1 MAGKNSSPRKDNEL
15 ALSEVIGFIMLLGV
29 LVTAMA
35 IWMMY
40 VVPVTG
46 REDEITQMNVVRDRF
61 TDYKISLDS
70 LWINSPS
77 GAAWSQ
83 SGVTLST
90 SFNLGTGGGNTEA
103 SGLFLPMLKP
113 IASSATLS
121 VKNNGDT
128 MNISSLGGPT
138 NMNVN
143 NSMGILEYQSQNYY
157 WLQQRYY
164 YQTGGVF
171 LAQDYGSTTRVS
183 PPISIVN
190 SSKGTASMN
199 AFTGTVVIAPITL
212 DGGAS
217 IGGNGP
223 VRVDSRLKTL
233 SPQLGPEKKY
243 WVNISVKVQDYTTA
257 QMWNATFNDAVS
269 NGGITNKSWYKSGT
283 SSAGVTPATAYM
295 RVIGPY
301 NDETNPD
308 VWLTIH
314 PAEYAVT
321 FNNIASGLT

>member
-1 MAGKNSSPRKDNEL
+1 MAEKIWCSRQNNEW
-15 ALSEVIGFIMLLGV
+15 ALSEVIGFILILGV
-29 LVTAMA
+29 LVTAIA
-35 IWMMY
+35 LWMMY

-46 REDEITQMNVVRDRF
+46 REDEITQMNAVRDRF

-70 LWINSPS
+70 LWVNSPS

-83 SGVTLST
+83 DGVTLST

-128 MNISSLGGPT
+128 MNISSLGGST

-171 LAQDYGSTTRVS
+171 LAQDYGSTTRIS
-183 PPISIVN
+183 PPISLLN
-190 SSKGTASMN
+190 SSKGAASMN
-199 AFTGTVVIAPITL
+199 DFTATVVIAPITL

-217 IGGNGP
+217 IAGNGP

-243 WVNISVKVQDYTTA
+243 WVNISVKVQDYNTA
-257 QMWNATFNDAVS
+257 QMWKATFIDAVN
-269 NGGITNKSWYKSGT
+269 NGGITNTSWYV
-283 SSAGVTPATAYM
+283 AGNSTPDAKQAIAYIRVT
-295 RVIGPY
+295 GPY

-308 VWLTIH
+308 VWLTLH

>member
-1 MAGKNSSPRKDNEL
+1 MAIKNGSPRNDNEL
-15 ALSEVIGFIMLLGV
+15 ALSEVIGFILLLGV

-40 VVPVTG
+40 VVPANG
-46 REDEITQMNVVRDRF
+46 REDEITQMNAVRDRF

-70 LWINSPS
+70 LWVNSPS
-77 GAAWSQ
+77 GAKWSQ

-128 MNISSLGGPT
+128 MNISSNGGD
-138 NMNVN
+138 MDVN
-143 NSMGILEYQSQNYY
+143 NAMGILEYQSQNYY
-157 WLQQRYY
+157 WIQQKYY
-164 YQTGGVF
+164 YQAGGVF
-171 LAQDYGSTTRVS
+171 LAQDLGSTARVS

-190 SSKGTASMN
+190 SSKGATSMN
-199 AFTGTVVIAPITL
+199 DFNASVVIAPITI

-223 VRVDSRLKTL
+223 VRVDSRLKTPPL
-233 SPQLGPEKKY
+233 QLGPEKKY
-243 WVNISVKVQDYTTA
+243 WVNISVKVQDYLTA
-257 QMWNATFNDAVS
+257 QMWNATFIDAVS
-269 NGGITNKSWYKSGT
+269 NGGITNKTHWYKSGT
-283 SSAGVTPATAYM
+283 SSAGVTPATAYI
-295 RVIGPY
+295 RIIGPY
-301 NDETNPD
+301 DDETNPD
-308 VWLTIH
+308 VWLTLH

>member
-1 MAGKNSSPRKDNEL
+1 MVINNRFSRQDNER
-15 ALSEVIGFIMLLGV
+15 ALSEVIGFILILGV
-29 LVTAMA
+29 FITAIA
-35 IWMMY
+35 LWMMY

-46 REDEITQMNVVRDRF
+46 REEEIDQMNVVKDRF

-70 LWINSPS
+70 LWINSPG
-77 GAAWSQ
+77 GASWSQ

-90 SFNLGTGGGNTEA
+90 SFNLGTGGGNTQA
-103 SGLFLPMLKP
+103 SGFFLPMLKP
-113 IASSATLS
+113 IASSAVLS

-128 MNISSLGGPT
+128 MNITSAGGAT
-138 NMNVN
+138 NMNLN
-143 NSMGILEYQSQNYY
+143 NSMGILEYESQNNY

-171 LAQDYGSTTRVS
+171 LAQDFGSTARVS

-190 SSKGTASMN
+190 SSKNAATMN
-199 AFTGTVVIAPITL
+199 DFTSTVVIAPISI

-243 WVNISVKVQDYTTA
+243 WVNISVKVKDYPTA
-257 QMWNATFNDAVS
+257 QMWNATLIDAVS

-283 SSAGVTPATAYM
+283 SSTGISPATAYIY
-295 RVIGPY
+295 VIGPY
-301 NDETNPD
+301 DDNTNPD
-308 VWLTIH
+308 VWLTLH

-321 FNNIASGLT
+321 FNSIASGLT